1 MESSNQP
8 WKARRTSLKT
18 NRQTD
23 ILLTKPN
30 QCKTQKEQLSFKNEI
45 HLPVIAERRIQIVQ
59 SCLVVPCSHDFFRSK
74 RNLRIRWQDFMS
86 TSCQQQHPLGFPN
99 QVNGVWSAV
108 GRLIFPSKL
117 ALETKLCSR
126 ISRYSLGI
134 STWNFACQFVMTL
147 PLHC

>member
-59 SCLVVPCSHDFFRSK
+59 SCLVVPCSHDFFQSK
-74 RNLRIRWQDFMS
+74 RNVRIRWQGFMS
-86 TSCQQQHPLGFPN
+86 TSCQRQHPLGFPN

-108 GRLIFPSKL
+108 GRLIFPGKL

-126 ISRYSLGI
+126 ISRYSLAI

>member
-8 WKARRTSLKT
+8 SKARRTSLKT

-74 RNLRIRWQDFMS
+74 RNVRIR
-86 TSCQQQHPLGFPN
+86 
-99 QVNGVWSAV
+99 
-108 GRLIFPSKL
+108 
-117 ALETKLCSR
+117 
-126 ISRYSLGI
+126 
-134 STWNFACQFVMTL
+134 
-147 PLHC
+147 